1 MNFHLMKKCFHIC
14 VIYQTECTIEQKE
27 VVGCLDIH
35 LEFGNQ
41 VAPNTKLSI
50 ANQHGGVSNLG
61 GILNNPV
68 KFSQGDTNNN
78 VR

>member
-41 VAPNTKLSI
+41 VAPNPKLSI

-61 GILNNPV
+61 V
-68 KFSQGDTNNN
+68 FSITQSSSH
-78 VR
+78 RERQQ